1 MPVKSFNVALTPS
14 PSPTE
19 VKPSLSHL
27 DARGPSPVPTFTP
40 SPSSAVANMPIDED
54 VPNLAIED
62 PPPLNDCP
70 MVVAKA
76 VTLSIRQQFGHP
88 SPTRGSEELGRSA
101 YIDEVFQS
109 DVASSV
115 GESQLSPLD
124 PAEEQRL
131 RSQCGVGVA
140 RPKRKGYLYGVRD
153 LAHSYKCGNDNII

>member
-1 MPVKSFNVALTPS
+1 MHFLNVYYIYEIIIVYEWQEEFEAR
-14 PSPTE
+14 
-19 VKPSLSHL
+19 LSQV
-27 DARGPSPVPTFTP
+27 R
-40 SPSSAVANMPIDED
+40 
-54 VPNLAIED
+54 
-62 PPPLNDCP
+62 
-70 MVVAKA
+70 
-76 VTLSIRQQFGHP
+76 
-88 SPTRGSEELGRSA
+88 
-101 YIDEVFQS
+101 S

>member
-1 MPVKSFNVALTPS
+1 MSSGGTDPLQPPSHDSNGKTTIKSFNVALTPS

-62 PPPLNDCP
+62 PPPSMIVLWLHLL
-70 MVVAKA
+70 MEQEFEAR
-76 VTLSIRQQFGHP
+76 LSQVR
-88 SPTRGSEELGRSA
+88 
-101 YIDEVFQS
+101 S